1 MKRNT
6 MTSKTLKLTL
16 LSLLLVVCST
26 ALKSQT
32 DELSSEDAK
41 KIWYLFEKNSELDSL
56 LKLRDEKL
64 SAKDGIIFTQKLQ
77 LDECKTG
84 LKQNEE
90 IKIALRNEIQIIESH
105 AKKETRKKKLYK
117 FSSIGSS
124 SVIAIGILF
133 LYLSR

>member
-1 MKRNT
+1 M
-6 MTSKTLKLTL
+6 L
-16 LSLLLVVCST
+16 LGVCST
-26 ALKSQT
+26 HLKSQT
-32 DELSSEDAK
+32 DSLTSADAK
-41 KIWYLFEKNSELDSL
+41 KIWYLFERNSELDSL
-56 LKLRDEKL
+56 VKLRDEKL
-64 SAKDGIIFTQKLQ
+64 LAKNGIIFTQKLQ
-77 LDECKTG
+77 LNECKTG

-90 IKIALRNEIQIIESH
+90 IKIALKNQIQIVENH

>member
-1 MKRNT
+1 LR
-6 MTSKTLKLTL
+6 
-16 LSLLLVVCST
+16 
-26 ALKSQT
+26 SQT

-41 KIWYLFEKNSELDSL
+41 KIWYLFERNSELDSL
-56 LKLRDEKL
+56 VKLKEEKL
-64 SAKDGIIFTQKLQ
+64 AAKDGIIFTQKLQ